1 MSMTALLSQSR
12 RHSLFLLALI
22 ALTLAPLGVRAQFG
36 LDNKP
41 VTGELVSEL
50 STIGAGKP
58 FKVAVKLEHQPT
70 WHVYGKTIPE
80 GAPGLPTRVTWK
92 LPEGWKAEELP
103 WPATHRIQS
112 TGGVMMDAYEGT
124 VYLPYQITPPASA
137 AAGSEVK
144 LDGQVDA
151 LVCDPQTCMPV
162 KLPFTLTLPLGAE
175 PAVNAANSTVFAAA
189 SSEKAP
195 PAPTPVAEPKQPEV
209 SPAPK
214 TATPEPAPL
223 PAASAEATQATAP
236 PQAEGGLAGKLLLA
250 FAGGLILNVMPCVF
264 PVLGIKILGV
274 VNQSGEDHRRIVLH
288 GLAYT
293 LGVLVCF
300 WVLAGIIVA
309 LRSGGAQIGW
319 GAQLQSPVFVL
330 LLTLFLFAFGLNMA
344 GLFEVGTSATAVGS
358 GLTQKAGLGGS
369 FFSGLLATV
378 VATPCAAPFLAPA
391 LAYAFVLPPIPS
403 LLFFTVIGLG
413 LSFPYLLLSAF
424 PKLVGLLPRPG
435 AWMESF
441 KQAMSFLMFATAAF
455 LLWTFAGMVDDYGLL
470 KGMFGLVLVGVACWI
485 YGRWQLPYKPSK
497 TRLTAAVLTLA
508 FLVSGAV
515 LAWPEPL
522 RKKSAGTANGEVA
535 ALNWKEWSPELVA
548 QLRDEKKPVYID
560 FTARW
565 CVTCQTNKLV
575 YRDDS
580 LRSEFH
586 RLGVVTLKA
595 DWTNQD
601 EVIFKAL
608 QELGKA
614 AVPVNV
620 LYVPGKKEPVVLNEL
635 LTVAHVKE
643 TLGKI
648 EQPVAAVK

>member
-1 MSMTALLSQSR
+1 MTAFLLHPR
-12 RHSLFLLALI
+12 RHSLFLLALL
-22 ALTLAPLGVRAQFG
+22 ALFLTPPGVRAQFG
-36 LDNKP
+36 LENKP
-41 VTGELVSEL
+41 VTAELVSEL
-50 STIGAGKP
+50 STVGTGKP

-70 WHVYGKTIPE
+70 WHVYGKTIPA

-112 TGGVMMDAYEGT
+112 TGGIMMDAYEGT
-124 VYLPYQITPPASA
+124 VYLPYQITPSASA

-144 LDGQVDA
+144 LEGQVDA
-151 LVCDPQTCMPV
+151 LVCDPKTCMPV
-162 KLPFTLTLPLGAE
+162 KLPFTLTLPVGAE
-175 PAVNAANSTVFAAA
+175 PSDNVGTKAIFAAVSA
-189 SSEKAP
+189 EKALP
-195 PAPTPVAEPKQPEV
+195 APAPTPASEPKQPEGT
-209 SPAPK
+209 SAPK
-214 TATPEPAPL
+214 TAPPEPTPT
-223 PAASAEATQATAP
+223 PSASGETTKATAP
-236 PQAEGGLAGKLLLA
+236 LKAEGGLAGKLLLA

-274 VNQSGEDHRRIVLH
+274 VNQSGEDHRRVVLH

-300 WVLAGIIVA
+300 WVLAGVILA

-319 GAQLQSPVFVL
+319 GAQLQSPIFVL

-424 PKLVGLLPRPG
+424 PKLVSLLPRPG

-470 KGMFGLVLVGVACWI
+470 KAMLGLVLVGVACWI

-497 TRLTAAVLTLA
+497 TRLTAAVLTLV
-508 FLVSGAV
+508 FFVSGAV
-515 LAWPEPL
+515 LAWPEPI
-522 RKKSAGTANGEVA
+522 RRKSANTANGEVA
-535 ALNWKEWSPELVA
+535 ALTWKEWSPELVT
-548 QLRDEKKPVYID
+548 QLREEKKPVYID

-575 YRDDS
+575 YRDES
-580 LRSEFH
+580 LRSEFR

-608 QELGKA
+608 QDLGKA

-620 LYVPGKKEPVVLNEL
+620 LYVPGRQEPVVLNEL

-643 TLGKI
+643 TLAKI
-648 EQPVAAVK
+648 GQPVAAAK

>member
-1 MSMTALLSQSR
+1 MTALHLCSR
-12 RHSLFLLALI
+12 RHSLFHLFLLALF
-22 ALTLAPLGVRAQFG
+22 LAPLGLHAQFG

-41 VTGELVSEL
+41 VTSELVSEL
-50 STIGAGKP
+50 STVGAGKP
-58 FKVAVKLEHQPT
+58 FKVAVKLAHQPT
-70 WHVYGKTIPE
+70 WHVYGKTIPA

-92 LPEGWKAEELP
+92 LPDGWKAEELP

-144 LDGQVDA
+144 LAGQVDA

-162 KLPFTLTLPLGAE
+162 KLPFSLTLPLGAE
-175 PAVNAANSTVFAAA
+175 PAVNVTNSTVFAATNL
-189 SSEKAP
+189 EKAT
-195 PAPTPVAEPKQPEV
+195 PAPAPAPAVEPKQPEV
-209 SPAPK
+209 APAPK
-214 TATPEPAPL
+214 TANQMTAPV
-223 PAASAEATQATAP
+223 PAAPAEAARASKP
-236 PQAEGGLAGKLLLA
+236 AKAEGGLAGKLLLA

-293 LGVLVCF
+293 LGVLICF
-300 WVLAGIIVA
+300 WVLAGVILA

-319 GAQLQSPVFVL
+319 GAQLQSPIFVL

-391 LAYAFVLPPIPS
+391 LAYAFVLPAIPS

-470 KGMFGLVLVGVACWI
+470 KAMFGLVLVGVACWI

-497 TRLTAAVLTLA
+497 TRLTAAILTLA
-508 FLVSGAV
+508 FFVAGAG
-515 LAWPEPL
+515 LAWPEPTS
-522 RKKSAGTANGEVA
+522 KKSSDTANGAVP
-535 ALNWKEWSPELVA
+535 ALKWAEWSPELVA

-620 LYVPGKKEPVVLNEL
+620 LYVPGKKEPVILNEL
-635 LTVAHVKE
+635 LTVAHVKQ
-643 TLGKI
+643 TLAKV
-648 EQPVAAVK
+648 EQPVAAAK

>member
-1 MSMTALLSQSR
+1 MSMTAFPPQSR
-12 RHSLFLLALI
+12 RHSLLLLALL
-22 ALTLAPLGVRAQFG
+22 ALFLAPLGVRAQFG
-36 LDNKP
+36 LENKP
-41 VTGELVSEL
+41 VTGDLVSEL
-50 STIGAGKP
+50 STVGAGKP
-58 FKVAVKLEHQPT
+58 FKVAVKLEHSPT
-70 WHVYGKTIPE
+70 WHVYGKTIPD

-144 LDGQVDA
+144 LEGQVDA

-162 KLPFTLTLPLGAE
+162 KLPFTLTLPLGSE
-175 PAVNAANSTVFAAA
+175 PGVNAANTTIFASAGP
-189 SSEKAP
+189 EKAAPNP
-195 PAPTPVAEPKQPEV
+195 PPVVEAKQPEAT
-209 SPAPK
+209 PAAK
-214 TATPEPAPL
+214 TAPPEPAPVP
-223 PAASAEATQATAP
+223 PAPPEAGKATAP

-274 VNQSGEDHRRIVLH
+274 VNQSGEDHRRVVLH

-293 LGVLVCF
+293 LGVLICF
-300 WVLAGIIVA
+300 WILAGTIQI
-309 LRSGGAQIGW
+309 LRSGGTHVGW

-369 FFSGLLATV
+369 FFSGLLATI

-391 LAYAFVLPPIPS
+391 LAYGLVLPPLPS

-424 PKLVGLLPRPG
+424 PKLVALLPRPG

-455 LLWTFAGMVDDYGLL
+455 LLWTLAGMVDEYGLL
-470 KGMFGLVLVGVACWI
+470 KAMFGLVLVGVACWI
-485 YGRWQLPYKPSK
+485 YGRWQLPYKSSR
-497 TRLTAAVLTLA
+497 TRLTASILTLA
-508 FLVSGAV
+508 FTIFGTA
-515 LAWPEPL
+515 LAWPEPI
-522 RKKSAGTANGEVA
+522 KKNSKAEENAVP
-535 ALNWKEWSPELVA
+535 ALSWKEWSPELVA

-575 YRDDS
+575 YRDDA

-620 LYVPGKKEPVVLNEL
+620 LYVPGKKEPVVLSEL

-643 TLGKI
+643 TLAKI
-648 EQPVAAVK
+648 EQPVAVAK